1 MFYSTALCG
10 VLQCNFLISCLILI
24 MDVESVKGSI
34 ASFKKQA
41 KNKYAKL
48 TGVAP
53 SFYSLETGDGMQT
66 HLN

>member
-1 MFYSTALCG
+1 MWGLAVQFFFFD
-10 VLQCNFLISCLILI
+10 VLEWNSCLILI